1 VKILFVIPEYPPD
14 FGGGIV
20 TYYRHLIPALRETGC
35 DITVLKGSA
44 FVHGNESYEHDGVRV
59 SLLETARYFKWRDHF
74 NHFAMFPELRCHLAA
89 SFALHEQAG
98 AGEGF
103 DAVEVTDWGMLFLP
117 WVIAAKTRVL
127 VQLHGSVGQISCHEP
142 VTGREA
148 EAALSMLLEQSGL
161 REGNTHCSTYSQNNA
176 LWWEKSLKRAV
187 FYVPPPLPVQAVN
200 GRSVTGDTWLTVGRI
215 QHWKGPQV
223 ACAAW
228 TILGQAAP
236 QLEWVGRD
244 TIHGLT
250 GETTSA
256 WLQTHFSQIWGRRIA
271 PVGQMSPDD
280 VKNRMRAAKALL
292 VPSTWDVFNL
302 GAVEAMAL
310 GTVVVAST
318 GAGAVDLIEHGV
330 NGFTFSN
337 GDADVLAQLVRTIE
351 QMDDGALRAIGGAA
365 AATVRETL
373 NPMGIAEQKR
383 SLYQELPASCQAQ
396 SSWLE
401 DCLSPS
407 PDRAPLKFLDHL
419 PLKDLSRY
427 VVQRSARKA
436 FWWQNLK

>member
-1 VKILFVIPEYPPD
+1 VKILFVIPEYAPD
-14 FGGGIV
+14 FGGGIG
-20 TYYRHLIPALRETGC
+20 TYYRHLIPPLREAGF
-35 DITVLKGSA
+35 DITVMKGSA
-44 FVHGNESYEHDGVRV
+44 FVHGNASYEHDGVRV
-59 SLLETARYFKWRDHF
+59 SPLETARYLKWRDRF

-117 WVIAAKTRVL
+117 WVIAPKTRVV
-127 VQLHGSVGQISCHEP
+127 VQLHGSVGQISYHEP

-148 EAALSMLLEQSGL
+148 EATLSMLLEQSAL
-161 REGNTHCSTYSQNNA
+161 REANTLCSTSRGNG
-176 LWWEKSLKRAV
+176 LWWEQSLKRAV
-187 FYVPPPLPVQAVN
+187 VYLPPPLPAQSLN
-200 GRSVTGDTWLTVGRI
+200 GQSATGDTWLTVGRI

-228 TILGQAAP
+228 NILGQAAP

-244 TIHGLT
+244 TIRGLT

-256 WLQTHFSQIWGRRIA
+256 WLQTHFRHTWGRRIV

-302 GAVEAMAL
+302 GAAEAMAF
-310 GTVVVAST
+310 GKVVVAST
-318 GAGAVDLIEHGV
+318 GVGAVDLIEHGV
-330 NGFTFSN
+330 NGFTFPN
-337 GDADVLAQLVRTIE
+337 GDAAVLAELVHTIE
-351 QMDDGALRAIGGAA
+351 QMDDGALRAIGRAA
-365 AATVRETL
+365 AATVRKTL
-373 NPMGIAEQKR
+373 NPMGIAEQKT
-383 SLYQELPASCQAQ
+383 SLYQQLPASCPAQ
-396 SSWLE
+396 SSWLQE
-401 DCLSPS
+401 CLSPC
-407 PDRAPLKFLDHL
+407 PDRAPLKFLDNL

-427 VVQRSARKA
+427 VVQRSARKV
-436 FWWQNLK
+436 FRRQNLK